1 MGHFN
6 GAVTPNDEPAVAIAK
21 AEHFAAGGGQALG
34 PIGIAA
40 APAPA
45 ITYAAA
51 PAVAAVYGG
60 YAAGAPAYG
69 GYAGIG
75 YAGAVA
81 PIGAGLPTPLDVAG
95 QPYPAAEPYL
105 HDASGDAGGDASPA
119 AEAYVHDAS
128 GDAGGDD
135 APAAIE
141 YVHEEIPAEEYV
153 HDLSGEAYPAAE
165 PYLEPIALAAAPAI
179 GAIGYGAGYGAIAG
193 GAIAA
198 ALVAVTQTV
207 AAPAV
212 TRVAHQTSLVG
223 VQRNVVAGP
232 IVAGAHGAA
241 AIGGYAAAAPAYA
254 GWTGALAAPA
264 AIHHE
269 W

>member
-1 MGHFN
+1 MNDN
-6 GAVTPNDEPAVAIAK
+6 GNFTAI
-21 AEHFAAGGGQALG
+21 
-34 PIGIAA
+34 
-40 APAPA
+40 
-45 ITYAAA
+45 
-51 PAVAAVYGG
+51 
-60 YAAGAPAYG
+60 
-69 GYAGIG
+69 
-75 YAGAVA
+75 
-81 PIGAGLPTPLDVAG
+81 
-95 QPYPAAEPYL
+95 
-105 HDASGDAGGDASPA
+105 
-119 AEAYVHDAS
+119 
-128 GDAGGDD
+128 
-135 APAAIE
+135 
-141 YVHEEIPAEEYV
+141 
-153 HDLSGEAYPAAE
+153 
-165 PYLEPIALAAAPAI
+165 AAAPAI

-193 GAIAA
+193 GAIAGGSIA
-198 ALVAVTQTV
+198 AAPVAVTQTV

>member
-1 MGHFN
+1 MG
-6 GAVTPNDEPAVAIAK
+6 APA
-21 AEHFAAGGGQALG
+21 
-34 PIGIAA
+34 IAA
-40 APAPA
+40 APAF
-45 ITYAAA
+45 AAA
-51 PAVAAVYGG
+51 PAAAAVYGG

-95 QPYPAAEPYL
+95 QLY
-105 HDASGDAGGDASPA
+105 PA

-179 GAIGYGAGYGAIAG
+179 GAIGYGGGYG
-193 GAIAA
+193 
-198 ALVAVTQTV
+198 
-207 AAPAV
+207 
-212 TRVAHQTSLVG
+212 
-223 VQRNVVAGP
+223 
-232 IVAGAHGAA
+232 
-241 AIGGYAAAAPAYA
+241 
-254 GWTGALAAPA
+254 
-264 AIHHE
+264 
-269 W
+269 